1 MGRFSLVRKRSRV
14 QFPPLAHSIFLLSME
29 AAGKTPATIESYGY
43 STASFLEFAKAW
55 KLPDGAEQITR
66 ARVTTDLRGR

>member
-1 MGRFSLVRKRSRV
+1 
-14 QFPPLAHSIFLLSME
+14 ME

-55 KLPDGAEQITR
+55 RLPDGAEQLTR